1 MLKERIEILEQANII
16 SKDVADY
23 SKAVIDLLANKG
35 EFSQEKLEM
44 FTTHLAMATQRVCM
58 NHEVDIL
65 DENIWEEVR
74 SSEHYKTAKLLYD
87 EMIQL
92 APCQY
97 PDAESKFLIMHI
109 CNIYQD

>member
-1 MLKERIEILEQANII
+1 MLKKRIEILEEANII
-16 SKDVADY
+16 SKEVAVY
-23 SKAVIDLLANKG
+23 SRAVIDLLAKKG

-58 NHEVDIL
+58 SHEVDTL

-74 SSEHYKTAKLLYD
+74 TSEHYETAKLLYA

-92 APCQY
+92 APCEY
-97 PDAESKFLIMHI
+97 PEAESKFLIMHI